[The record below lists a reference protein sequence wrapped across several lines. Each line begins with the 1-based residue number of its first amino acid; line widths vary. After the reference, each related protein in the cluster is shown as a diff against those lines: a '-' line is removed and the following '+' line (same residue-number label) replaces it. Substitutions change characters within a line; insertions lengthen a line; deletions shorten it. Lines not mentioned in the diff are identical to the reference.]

1 MKQRDV
7 VQTLVEHRQELIEQF
22 GVQSLALFG
31 SVVRDEAGD
40 ASDVD
45 MLVEFSRPTGYFGLV
60 SLQEYLTQILHQSV
74 DLGTLRSLKPPVRAR
89 VEAEMQYVFS
99 GMAK

>member
-1 MKQRDV
+1 MKQKDV
-7 VQTLVEHRQELIEQF
+7 VRTLVEHREELIEQY

-31 SVVRDEAGD
+31 SVVRNEAGD

-60 SLQEYLTQILHQSV
+60 ALQAYLAQKLHKSV
-74 DLGTLRSLKPPVRAR
+74 DLGTLRSLKARVRAL
-89 VEAEMQYVFS
+89 VEAEMQYVF
-99 GMAK
+99 